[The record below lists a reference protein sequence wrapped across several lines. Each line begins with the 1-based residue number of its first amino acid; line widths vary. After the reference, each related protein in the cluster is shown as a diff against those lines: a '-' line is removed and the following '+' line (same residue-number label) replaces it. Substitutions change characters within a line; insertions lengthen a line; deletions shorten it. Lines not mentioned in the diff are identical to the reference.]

1 MLHQKQLKLQQ
12 ADLDLIVQQI
22 LRVYEKDFTSILPIL
37 AKIAPVSSS
46 VQGKLTYIHKTVY
59 EFFIAQSVIE
69 ETVAAKMQEIDEKST
84 CLSEGYLAF
93 DLDILSTIAEYIN
106 EMPLQQ

>member
-1 MLHQKQLKLQQ
+1 
-12 ADLDLIVQQI
+12 
-22 LRVYEKDFTSILPIL
+22 
-37 AKIAPVSSS
+37 
-46 VQGKLTYIHKTVY
+46 
-59 EFFIAQSVIE
+59 
-69 ETVAAKMQEIDEKST
+69 MQEIDEKST